1 MAVVLVTGM
10 SGTGKSTALTLL
22 AHNGYRTVD
31 TDHGD
36 WIDRTG
42 EPLWREDRIDELIA
56 EHERSG
62 EPLFIA
68 GTVANQ
74 TAFYARFA
82 EIVLLSAPIDTVLER
97 VASRTGNPFGKTAE
111 ERNRIIADT
120 REIEPLLRE
129 SATVEIDTRQ
139 PLNAVLDQL
148 AALAGAPD
156 LRSST

>member
-1 MAVVLVTGM
+1 MAVILVTGM
-10 SGTGKSTALTLL
+10 SGTGKSTVLDLL
-22 AHNGYRTVD
+22 AQNGYRTVD

-42 EPLWREDRIDELIA
+42 EPLWREDLLGELIA

-62 EPLFIA
+62 RPLFIA

-74 TAFYARFA
+74 AVFYARFD
-82 EIVLLSAPIDTVLER
+82 EIVLLSAPIDTILER
-97 VASRTGNPFGKTAE
+97 VASRTGNPFGKTEE

-120 REIEPLLRE
+120 REIEPLLRGP
-129 SATVEIDTRQ
+129 ATAEIDTRQ